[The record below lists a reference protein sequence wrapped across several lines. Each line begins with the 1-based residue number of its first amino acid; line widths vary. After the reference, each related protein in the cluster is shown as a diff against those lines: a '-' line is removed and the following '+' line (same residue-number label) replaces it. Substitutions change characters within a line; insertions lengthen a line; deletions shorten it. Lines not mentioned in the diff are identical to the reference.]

1 MSSIEDSLSETESSQ
16 FGSEDEKIEI
26 EGTDGASNRFEDDSL
41 EPYADEPLAD
51 EEWLENYRREQ
62 AENAELEKELTK
74 RLNNSVRVADWCT
87 CGKCERD
94 LLTNIS
100 ECYCCKELEGC
111 VESLTSEI
119 VLEDLEE
126 GQELCCVTEHPG
138 FSPVCL
144 EKWSLRLA
152 GGKYRTKAREYYK
165 KTGSEERYLR
175 SIAYR
180 EFTRLVHGYLGKRRI
195 PLPACAYTA
204 IRKAF
209 PSKEDEPMT
218 GFQLDEE

>member
-1 MSSIEDSLSETESSQ
+1 
-16 FGSEDEKIEI
+16 GRKIDI
-26 EGTDGASNRFEDDSL
+26 EGIDGASNRFEDDSL

-74 RLNNSVRVADWCT
+74 HLNNSARVADWCT
-87 CGKCERD
+87 CGKCEPD

-138 FSPVCL
+138 FRPVCL

-152 GGKYRTKAREYYK
+152 GGKYRTKAREYDK
-165 KTGSEERYLR
+165 KTGSDERYLR
-175 SIAYR
+175 SIAYK
-180 EFTRLVHGYLGKRRI
+180 EFTGLVHGYLGKRRI
-195 PLPACAYTA
+195 PLPACAYTT

>member
-1 MSSIEDSLSETESSQ
+1 M
-16 FGSEDEKIEI
+16 
-26 EGTDGASNRFEDDSL
+26 
-41 EPYADEPLAD
+41 AD

-126 GQELCCVTEHPG
+126 GQQLCCVTEHPG
-138 FSPVCL
+138 FRPVCL